1 MPILAAG
8 SEKKGGVAAQD
19 YTLCRGCK
27 SSEFTLKVT
36 GKPNWHGV
44 RDQRIARGEVTN
56 CMSHLHVT
64 FVLERPVSSAAD
76 AVSTR
81 RKRLEKISLCGN
93 EGYRCA
99 LKTAR

>member
-1 MPILAAG
+1 VPILAAG

-44 RDQRIARGEVTN
+44 WGISALHEVK
-56 CMSHLHVT
+56 SQ
-64 FVLERPVSSAAD
+64 
-76 AVSTR
+76 
-81 RKRLEKISLCGN
+81 
-93 EGYRCA
+93 
-99 LKTAR
+99 TA